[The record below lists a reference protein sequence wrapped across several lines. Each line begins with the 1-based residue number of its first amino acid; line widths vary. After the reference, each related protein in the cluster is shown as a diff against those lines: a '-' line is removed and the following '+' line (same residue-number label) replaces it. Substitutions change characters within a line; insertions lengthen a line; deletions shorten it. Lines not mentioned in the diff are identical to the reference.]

1 MTRLNRFLP
10 PFLVL
15 LFIGGVVASYF
26 TGPNLLQD
34 SPGSTSEP
42 LGAPGIEKGVEIVDI
57 DVSGSLFHLKS
68 DTMGDMYVD
77 EIRWPWVKLRRE
89 HKHIPGT
96 YWVNW
101 NEVSHYRTAG
111 MKGHD
116 REVERKDSRHS
127 HTEE

>member
-1 MTRLNRFLP
+1 MTRLNRYLP
-10 PFLVL
+10 PFLIF
-15 LFIGGVVASYF
+15 LFVAGGVASYF
-26 TGPNLLQD
+26 TGPHLLQD
-34 SPGSTSEP
+34 RSESVTET
-42 LGAPGIEKGVEIVDI
+42 GEAPGIKEGVEIVDI

-68 DTMGDMYVD
+68 ETMGDMYVD
-77 EIRWPWVKLRRE
+77 EIRWPWVKLRRK

-116 REVERKDSRHS
+116 REIERANSRHS
-127 HTEE
+127 HDN